1 MSRDYRGIQIVV
13 NALAASAWDED
24 QNEGIW
30 VNEHVLSTHPEL
42 SPADKLAIAH
52 EAVELGHVEFKEDGS
67 AFRLTSKGYR
77 WVYGESG

>member
-1 MSRDYRGIQIVV
+1 
-13 NALAASAWDED
+13 
-24 QNEGIW
+24 
-30 VNEHVLSTHPEL
+30 VLSTHPEL
-42 SPADKLAIAH
+42 SPADKLAIAR